1 MNKMCFKITLSMMC
15 CFFFPLFPSNF
26 SCSNQTS
33 EVFAWHSVVFLLFY
47 LSDHQ
52 SCINRTCVK
61 IFFVFVINFFLG
73 GVQDMA
79 CLSLVY
85 PQAVK

>member
-15 CFFFPLFPSNF
+15 CFFFSPSF
-26 SCSNQTS
+26 LQTS
-33 EVFAWHSVVFLLFY
+33 VAATKPQRSLPGTVLYFCYFISQITRVVSTELVSKYFLFLL
-47 LSDHQ
+47 L
-52 SCINRTCVK
+52 T
-61 IFFVFVINFFLG
+61 FLG

>member
-15 CFFFPLFPSNF
+15 CFFSPSF
-26 SCSNQTS
+26 LQTS
-33 EVFAWHSVVFLLFY
+33 VAATKPQRSLPGTVLYFCYFISQITRVVSTELVSKYFLFLL
-47 LSDHQ
+47 L
-52 SCINRTCVK
+52 T
-61 IFFVFVINFFLG
+61 FFG